1 MAGGGARGTMRNA
14 VGINATGI
22 RHIIMFLNVLK
33 RIRIGG
39 WLGCGLLLRRIG
51 QGLSRPRGPPAP
63 SVPLPAVR
71 WRVFP

>member
-1 MAGGGARGTMRNA
+1 MAGGGARGIMRNA

-22 RHIIMFLNVLK
+22 RHIMMFLK
-33 RIRIGG
+33 RTRIGG
-39 WLGCGLLLRRIG
+39 WLGCGLPLRRIG
-51 QGLSRPRGPPAP
+51 RGLSRPRGPPAP

>member
-1 MAGGGARGTMRNA
+1 M
-14 VGINATGI
+14 
-22 RHIIMFLNVLK
+22 MFLK

-71 WRVFP
+71 WRVFA

>member
-1 MAGGGARGTMRNA
+1 MRSA
-14 VGINATGI
+14 VGRANATVI
-22 RHIIMFLNVLK
+22 RHIMMFLKFK
-33 RIRIGG
+33 RTRIGG
-39 WLGCGLLLRRIG
+39 WPGCGLLLRRMG

>member
-1 MAGGGARGTMRNA
+1 MAGGGARGIMRNA
-14 VGINATGI
+14 VGINVTGI
-22 RHIIMFLNVLK
+22 RHIMMFLK

-51 QGLSRPRGPPAP
+51 QGLSRTRGLPAP
-63 SVPLPAVR
+63 SVPLPAVP